1 MRFSGVHRDERRA
14 RYGGDTREQRVCSP
28 NRSMDHRELLYD
40 PRYELDVDQSVFFL
54 LFLFFLSL
62 YRSCVYGVWI
72 GLLAFRI
79 WQVKRQS
86 RQFLGSNAL
95 SPLLRV
101 VIESGAIYSM
111 TVTAAL
117 ITFVTKSNGVYVV
130 LDIVRSSSHI
140 PHLFFSNIFI
150 IGVGSSP
157 RSYLSSST

>member
-1 MRFSGVHRDERRA
+1 MTLATNVMSTSAFTHRFYMNV
-14 RYGGDTREQRVCSP
+14 
-28 NRSMDHRELLYD
+28 RSQY
-40 PRYELDVDQSVFFL
+40 SA
-54 LFLFFLSL
+54 
-62 YRSCVYGVWI
+62 

-111 TVTAAL
+111 SVTAAL

-130 LDIVRSSSHI
+130 LDIVRPLYSVHSPRIILTFSSS
-140 PHLFFSNIFI
+140 
-150 IGVGSSP
+150 
-157 RSYLSSST
+157 RQ

>member
-1 MRFSGVHRDERRA
+1 MPRLGLPD
-14 RYGGDTREQRVCSP
+14 QR
-28 NRSMDHRELLYD
+28 HA
-40 PRYELDVDQSVFFL
+40 
-54 LFLFFLSL
+54 
-62 YRSCVYGVWI
+62 

-86 RQFLGSNAL
+86 RQYLGTNAL

-130 LDIVRSSSHI
+130 LDIVRAPTAPARTALTDPARSSR
-140 PHLFFSNIFI
+140 P
-150 IGVGSSP
+150 SS
-157 RSYLSSST
+157 RSCST